1 MNANFLSFK
10 SGVGDCLF
18 LVLSQEDR
26 TYSIMVDCNL
36 FTTEIEKYVVDDLA
50 CHLDLLIVTHVD
62 SDHVKGIIEM
72 LKKHPNLQIGKMI
85 FNCFQCSV
93 DATTDFKVDKGILNQ
108 IKSFVS
114 LDSIGVT
121 QVSVREIA
129 TLASLVIENKTWF
142 DAWEKI
148 PITDET
154 EDLKLGTDGEWGT
167 IRWLSPY
174 RDYLDRLYSIEFVK
188 CYNRYFHKLP
198 PESGFKNQ
206 EEVYEVLIEMA
217 DKVKINKTNTH
228 IGTTKF
234 SISQFEHLKMEG
246 IDEYSISIPNQ
257 ASLAFEWVLGD
268 KSILFLGDSL
278 ASVVENSLRKHYS
291 CKHVYDVI
299 KISHHGSAFNT
310 SVNLCLIVDSSH
322 FFVAGGNKNDK
333 PSASALA
340 KILCRS
346 TSDGIDSITLHFPN
360 AENAVIKWL
369 QSEDA
374 KDLREKYKFNLEETN
389 YVEV

>member
-154 EDLKLGTDGEWGT
+154 
-167 IRWLSPY
+167 
-174 RDYLDRLYSIEFVK
+174 
-188 CYNRYFHKLP
+188 
-198 PESGFKNQ
+198 
-206 EEVYEVLIEMA
+206 
-217 DKVKINKTNTH
+217 
-228 IGTTKF
+228 
-234 SISQFEHLKMEG
+234 
-246 IDEYSISIPNQ
+246 
-257 ASLAFEWVLGD
+257 
-268 KSILFLGDSL
+268 
-278 ASVVENSLRKHYS
+278 
-291 CKHVYDVI
+291 
-299 KISHHGSAFNT
+299 
-310 SVNLCLIVDSSH
+310 
-322 FFVAGGNKNDK
+322 
-333 PSASALA
+333 
-340 KILCRS
+340 ILC
-346 TSDGIDSITLHFPN
+346 
-360 AENAVIKWL
+360 
-369 QSEDA
+369 
-374 KDLREKYKFNLEETN
+374 
-389 YVEV
+389 